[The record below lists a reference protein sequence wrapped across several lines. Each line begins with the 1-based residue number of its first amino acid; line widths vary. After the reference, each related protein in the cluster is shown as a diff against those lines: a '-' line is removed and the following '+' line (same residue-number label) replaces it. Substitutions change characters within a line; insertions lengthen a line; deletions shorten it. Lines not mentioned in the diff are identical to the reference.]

1 MKLFSGKYRTQN
13 ILIGVSLFV
22 IVWIS
27 VVKIAENIVITSVDE
42 KWEDISRK
50 KYIEQKEACIN
61 LYSDYLKIATE
72 HNKNISENQN
82 IRNALRSND
91 AVKIFEELTTA
102 NLAENTI
109 VEIFDRK
116 LSLIA
121 FEGRLLDVDKQVL
134 MKAFN
139 GNKFSTIKNIG
150 FYTYLMIIS
159 PIYDSG
165 NILAV
170 SGVCITAILIDVR
183 YEIKNRFFP
192 EFGLSNEIKKA
203 IDVSAELIPTETG
216 LPAGL
221 KDTNRVV
228 ELKGIDGS
236 RTGDIILPRYDK
248 QIHIESI
255 TLYTSKIISVLV
267 FLISVVLL
275 SLFFVITSF
284 FESLFSSYFKMFSA
298 GVLLLLLRI
307 LWMYTG
313 FPSELMTSDYFS
325 PQYYASSLGFGLAKS
340 IGDLFITTIFILVY
354 VIYTSR
360 ELFKRNIIF
369 VNYHSGKNL
378 KSYLSVSGLF
388 LVISFS
394 FVITLELFGLIL
406 NSIIFD
412 SNIKFLDKSSFI
424 PSFELFLMQVILLI
438 TTFVYILLNSSLV
451 LLLISRTKTIT
462 NSPFIKKTILLA
474 YYLLFLIINH
484 ISGTFTEGFEIS
496 YLHRVIVITLIFGFC
511 FYINRFSFLKRNYNI
526 LSIKNF
532 SIILVLCIIITPM
545 ILLDKIKSQENDF
558 IELLGK
564 NLTSQEDEKAVFL
577 ISNVLLN
584 FTTNNDIEQLL
595 NDKSKHPKLAF
606 SLWKDS
612 KLSSENFNSA
622 VILVDSSKKVIS
634 DFNISPL
641 TIETDSIVSFAL
653 KKYINR
659 QIKYSTPDYLTDTNN
674 TEVILEESEEDIY
687 PVAFENINI
696 LKNPAEK
703 YFLGIAPVEKTAFKN
718 TKYSKNIA
726 YILLVLQSDI
736 RNFVTQPTQQMFKIY
751 PKDNLLNKI
760 VTIPIISEFI
770 NGELENSTDIE
781 MSKDLRRFAVD
792 FSGRVREKNQKTEWQ
807 ETNIGGEKYRSFFIY
822 TESKYYDDLS
832 RPAGTI
838 ERVFAV
844 SVNENEFSI
853 ILFYFLK
860 FVLFSFIFLFILY
873 VVYAFSFILR
883 LRNYKLNFRNKLFLT
898 FFLVSVIPLTI
909 LGIYTRSLI
918 TKKNES
924 NFQNQIISDL
934 NIATEIFSNDRLSSA
949 SFGKLIPD
957 STDKVVKSILGKNLL
972 KTDKNF
978 NIFLNN
984 KLISTTNEELYK
996 SDLLDTRIDADAYF
1010 NIVIL
1015 KKDKYVKNQKIGNLT
1030 FLEGFKPLTDS
1041 KGKTL
1046 GIISSLSVYS
1056 QTEISEELTE
1066 TLTFIFGSYLF
1077 VLVFI
1082 LALVSY
1088 FSRRLSKPIIELT
1101 DATER
1106 ISKGE
1111 GNIDL
1116 NIERTDEFGTLVDSF
1131 KRMTVEL
1138 EKSKLQLKKA
1148 EREAA
1153 WHDIARRVAHEIKN
1167 PLTPMRLSIQHLQ
1180 NYFKKNKDKEEF
1192 EEILQKTS
1200 SLIINEIDKLN
1211 IIASE
1216 FSNFAKLPSRNY
1228 EPLNLNIILEEV
1240 LSLYSFDKKIKFEI
1254 NLQKDIPAISAD
1266 RQELNRVFQNIIKNS
1281 VQSTEGD
1288 KGIINVKSYSE
1299 NGYIFVEITDNGCG
1313 VEKELL
1319 DKLFEPNFSTKSKG
1333 MGLGL
1338 AITKK
1343 ALDDMR
1349 ANIKLTS
1356 KPGEGTKVLI
1366 IFNALP
1372 QESSK

>member
-1 MKLFSGKYRTQN
+1 MW
-13 ILIGVSLFV
+13 IG
-22 IVWIS
+22 IVT
-27 VVKIAENIVITSVDE
+27 IAGNYVITNVDE
-42 KWEDISRK
+42 KWENISRD
-50 KYIEQKEACIN
+50 KYIEQKKTSIN
-61 LYSDYLKIATE
+61 IYNDYLKTATE
-72 HNKNISENQN
+72 YSKNVSENQN

-91 AVKIFEELTTA
+91 AVKIFEELSLA
-102 NLAENTI
+102 NFTENTI

-121 FEGRLLDVDKQVL
+121 FEGRLLDVDKQTIL
-134 MKAFN
+134 KAFN
-139 GNKFSTIKNIG
+139 GNKFSIIKNIG
-150 FYTYLMIIS
+150 FYTYLMILS
-159 PIYDSG
+159 PIYDNG

-170 SGVCITAILIDVR
+170 TGVCITAILIDVR

-192 EFGLSNEIKKA
+192 EFGLSNEIKKG
-203 IDVSAELIPTETG
+203 IDVNAELIPTETG

-221 KDTNRVV
+221 KDTNRVI
-228 ELKGIDGS
+228 ELKGIDGA
-236 RTGDIILPRYDK
+236 RTGDIILPRFDK
-248 QIHIESI
+248 QAYIEGI

-267 FLISVVLL
+267 FMLSVVLI
-275 SLFFVITSF
+275 SLFIVSSSF
-284 FESLFSSYFKMFSA
+284 FESWFSA
-298 GVLLLLLRI
+298 YVKIFIAGILLLLLRV
-307 LWMYTG
+307 LWMYSG
-313 FPSELMTSDYFS
+313 FPSELISSDYFS
-325 PQYYASSLGFGLAKS
+325 PQFYTSSLGFGLAKS
-340 IGDLFITTIFILVY
+340 IGDLFITTIFILLY
-354 VIYTSR
+354 VIYTSK
-360 ELFKRNIIF
+360 ELFKRNVIF
-369 VNYHSGKNL
+369 INYRFGKNT
-378 KSYLSVSGLF
+378 KSYLYLLGLF
-388 LVISFS
+388 I
-394 FVITLELFGLIL
+394 VITVIFMITLKLFGLIL

-412 SNIKFLDKSSFI
+412 SNIKFLDKASFI

-438 TTFVYILLNSSLV
+438 TTLVYILLNSSLV
-451 LLLISRTKTIT
+451 LLLISRTKTVT
-462 NSPFIKKTILLA
+462 NSSFIKKV
-474 YYLLFLIINH
+474 LLFAYFIIFLILNH
-484 ISGTFTEGFEIS
+484 ISCLFTEGFEIS
-496 YLHRVIVITLIFGFC
+496 YFHRVIIITLIFGFC

-526 LSIKNF
+526 LSVKNF
-532 SIILVLCIIITPM
+532 SILLVICIVIAPM

-577 ISNVLLN
+577 ISNELLN

-595 NDKSKHPKLAF
+595 IDKSKHPKLAF

-622 VILVDSSKKVIS
+622 VILIDSSKKIIS

-653 KKYINR
+653 RKYINR
-659 QIKYSTPDYLTDTNN
+659 HIKYSTPDYLNDTNN
-674 TEVILEESEEDIY
+674 AEIIMEESEEDIY

-696 LKNPAEK
+696 IKNPAEK
-703 YFLGIAPVEKTAFKN
+703 YFLGIAPVEKTVFKN

-726 YILLVLQSDI
+726 YILLVLQSDV
-736 RNFVTQPTQQMFKIY
+736 RNFVTQPTQQLFKTY

-760 VTIPIISEFI
+760 ITVPVISEFI

-781 MSKDLRRFAVD
+781 MSKDLRKFAVD
-792 FSGRVREKNQKTEWQ
+792 FSGMVREKNHKTEWK
-807 ETNIGGEKYRSFFIY
+807 ETIIGGEKYRSFFIY

-838 ERVFAV
+838 ERVFAL
-844 SVNENEFSI
+844 SINENKVSI
-853 ILFYFLK
+853 ILFYYLK
-860 FVLFSFIFLFILY
+860 FILFSFILLFILY
-873 VVYAFSFILR
+873 VVYALGFIFR
-883 LRNYKLNFRNKLFLT
+883 LKNYKLNFRNKLFLT

-924 NFQNQIISDL
+924 NYQNQIISDL

-949 SFGKLIPD
+949 SLSKLTPD
-957 STDKVVKSILGKNLL
+957 STDKVVRNILGKNLL
-972 KTDKNF
+972 KADKNF
-978 NIFLNN
+978 NFFLNN

-996 SDLLDTRIDADAYF
+996 SDLLDTRINADAYF

-1015 KKDKYVKNQKIGNLT
+1015 KKDKYVKSQKIGNLS

-1046 GIISSLSVYS
+1046 GIISSLSVYR
-1056 QTEISEELTE
+1056 QTEINEELTE

-1082 LALVSY
+1082 LVLVSY
-1088 FSRRLSKPIIELT
+1088 FAKRLSKPIIELT
-1101 DATER
+1101 EATER

-1111 GNIDL
+1111 GNIEL

-1131 KRMTVEL
+1131 KRMTIEL

-1153 WHDIARRVAHEIKN
+1153 WRDIARRVAHEIKN

-1180 NYFKKNKDKEEF
+1180 NYFKKNKNKEEF
-1192 EEILQKTS
+1192 DEILQKTS
-1200 SLIINEIDKLN
+1200 ALIINEIDKLN

-1216 FSNFAKLPSRNY
+1216 FSTFAKLPSRNY
-1228 EPLNLNIILEEV
+1228 EPLNINLILEEV
-1240 LSLYSFDKKIKFEI
+1240 LSLYSFDRKIKFEI
-1254 NLQKDIPAISAD
+1254 NLQKDIPDISAD

-1281 VQSTEGD
+1281 VQSIECDEGLI
-1288 KGIINVKSYSE
+1288 KVKSYTE
-1299 NGYIFVEITDNGCG
+1299 NGYTYVEIVDNGCG

-1319 DKLFEPNFSTKSKG
+1319 EKLFEPNFSTKSKG

-1356 KPGEGTKVLI
+1356 KPGEGTKVEI
-1366 IFNALP
+1366 IFNALQP
-1372 QESSK
+1372 ETEK

>member
-1 MKLFSGKYRTQN
+1 LKFFSGKFRTRN
-13 ILIGVSLFV
+13 ILAGVALFILLWIG
-22 IVWIS
+22 I
-27 VVKIAENIVITSVDE
+27 VKIVENIVISNVDE
-42 KWEDISRK
+42 KWETISMG
-50 KYIEQKEACIN
+50 KYIEQKKVCIN
-61 LYSDYLKIATE
+61 LYNDYLKTASE
-72 HNKNISENQN
+72 YNKNISENQN

-91 AVKIFEELTTA
+91 AVKIFEELSYV
-102 NLAENTI
+102 NFAENTI
-109 VEIFDRK
+109 IEIFDRK

-121 FEGRLLDVDKQVL
+121 FEGRMLDVDKQVL
-134 MKAFN
+134 LKAFN

-150 FYTYLMIIS
+150 FYTYLMIYT

-170 SGVCITAILIDVR
+170 TGVCITAILIDVR
-183 YEIKNRFFP
+183 YEIRNRFYP
-192 EFGLSNEIKKA
+192 EFGLSNEIKKS
-203 IDVSAELIPTETG
+203 IDVNAELITTETG

-221 KDTNRVV
+221 KDTNRVI
-228 ELKGIDGS
+228 ELRGIDGA

-248 QIHIESI
+248 QMHIESI
-255 TLYTSKIISVLV
+255 TLYTSKIISVLI
-267 FLISVVLL
+267 FMLTVVLL
-275 SLFFVITSF
+275 SLFIVVSAS
-284 FESLFSSYFKMFSA
+284 FESWFSSYVKIFLA
-298 GVLLLLLRI
+298 GVLLLFLRI
-307 LWMYTG
+307 LWMYSG
-313 FPSELMTSDYFS
+313 FPSELITSDYFS

-354 VIYTSR
+354 VIYTSK

-369 VNYHSGKNL
+369 VNFYYGKDV
-378 KSYLSVSGLF
+378 KSYLSVTGLF
-388 LVISFS
+388 LVVAISFL
-394 FVITLELFGLIL
+394 VTLELFGLIL

-412 SNIKFLDKSSFI
+412 SNIKFLDKASFI
-424 PSFELFLMQVILLI
+424 PSFELLLMQIILLI

-451 LLLISRTKTIT
+451 LLLRSRTKTIT
-462 NSPFIKKTILLA
+462 NAAFVKKTIIFS
-474 YYLLFLIINH
+474 YYFIFLILNH
-484 ISGTFTEGFEIS
+484 ISGYFTDGFEIS
-496 YLHRVIVITLIFGFC
+496 YLHRVIIITLIFGFC

-532 SIILVLCIIITPM
+532 SIILVICIVITPM
-545 ILLDKIKSQENDF
+545 ILLDKIKSQENEF

-577 ISNVLLN
+577 ISNELLN

-622 VILVDSSKKVIS
+622 VILIDSSKKVIS

-641 TIETDSIVSFAL
+641 TIETDSIVNFAL

-659 QIKYSTPDYLTDTNN
+659 QIKYSTPDFLTDTNN
-674 TEVILEESEEDIY
+674 AEIILEESEEDIY

-703 YFLGIAPVEKTAFKN
+703 YFLGIAPVEKSVFKN

-726 YILLVLQSDI
+726 YILLVLQSDV
-736 RNFVTQPTQQMFKIY
+736 RNFVTQPTQQLFKTY

-760 VTIPIISEFI
+760 ITIPVISEFI

-781 MSKDLRRFAVD
+781 MSKDLRKFAVD
-792 FSGRVREKNQKTEWQ
+792 FSGRVRDKNSSTEWQ

-838 ERVFAV
+838 ERVFSV
-844 SVNENEFSI
+844 SINENEFSV
-853 ILFYFLK
+853 ILFYYLK
-860 FVLFSFIFLFILY
+860 FILFSFMFLFLIY
-873 VVYAFSFILR
+873 VVYALGFIFR
-883 LRNYKLNFRNKLFLT
+883 LKNYKLNFRNKLFLT

-909 LGIYTRSLI
+909 LGLYTRSLI

-934 NIATEIFSNDRLSSA
+934 NIATEIFGNDRLSSV
-949 SFGKLIPD
+949 SLMKLTPD
-957 STDKVVKSILGKNLL
+957 STDKVVRNILGKNLL
-972 KTDKNF
+972 KADKNF
-978 NIFLNN
+978 NVYINN

-996 SDLLDTRIDADAYF
+996 SDLIDTRINADAYF
-1010 NIVIL
+1010 NIMIL

-1030 FLEGFKPLTDS
+1030 FLEGFKPITDS

-1046 GIISSLSVYS
+1046 GIISSLSVYR
-1056 QTEISEELTE
+1056 QTEINEELTE
-1066 TLTFIFGSYLF
+1066 TLTYIFGSYLF
-1077 VLVFI
+1077 VLVII
-1082 LALVSY
+1082 LASVSY
-1088 FSRRLSKPIIELT
+1088 FAKRLSKPIIELT
-1101 DATER
+1101 EATER

-1111 GNIDL
+1111 GNIEL

-1153 WHDIARRVAHEIKN
+1153 WRDIARRVAHEIKN

-1180 NYFKKNKDKEEF
+1180 NYFKKNKNQSEF

-1216 FSNFAKLPSRNY
+1216 FSTFAKLPSRNY
-1228 EPLNLNIILEEV
+1228 EPLNLNLILEEV
-1240 LSLYSFDKKIKFEI
+1240 LSLYSFDRKIIFEI
-1254 NLQKDIPAISAD
+1254 NLQKDIPDISAD
-1266 RQELNRVFQNIIKNS
+1266 KQELNRVFQNIIKNS
-1281 VQSTEGD
+1281 VQSIEGE
-1288 KGIINVKSYSE
+1288 KGIIKVRSYTE
-1299 NGYIFVEITDNGCG
+1299 NGYIHVEIADNGCG

-1343 ALDDMR
+1343 SLDDMR
-1349 ANIKLTS
+1349 ARIILTS
-1356 KPGEGTKVLI
+1356 EPGEGTKVEI

-1372 QESSK
+1372 PEAKK